1 MHRVWLVLALLALCA
16 PAAARG
22 TWPDPASLAGSAPRP
37 EILRVA
43 VDYPEAGAVVSGTQP
58 VFLTGWAVPAGQ
70 ERPRRDIAVVLDV
83 SESTLERFERSDA
96 MPLRPASEDED
107 ATLPGS
113 VLEAEVAAARR
124 LLRTLDS
131 RYARVCVVTFSGE
144 PAGRDVLPRRWR
156 EGLSYSAQTWVSL
169 TNDWAAVEAA
179 LDAVAEAGAHGMT
192 DMASGVERAT
202 AELVGGPQS
211 GSDPDPAAHR
221 IMVFMT
227 DGIPTLPVPGD
238 SWRNQAEVFRQVKRA
253 ASYGVRIHAFA
264 VGQEALRGPFTVA
277 TMASET
283 GGTFVPIRD
292 PATLPEKLPMLPLS
306 GLEDVRVRNLT
317 TEEEALATQL
327 RPDGSFDAL
336 VRLAPGS
343 NRIEVSAR
351 ATDGSRARSEFPLE
365 RRSDTDAEHNG
376 TAPGDEAASLDERL
390 LQRRGDLLEDDVA
403 RRREERR
410 RELVDE
416 IERERVALAERLEEQ
431 RRELELRLET
441 RPPPAVGAPPA
452 TSGEAGEPGVRRPG
466 AP

>member
-1 MHRVWLVLALLALCA
+1 MHRVWPVLALLVLCA

-22 TWPDPASLAGSAPRP
+22 TWPDPASITGSGPAP

-43 VDYPEAGAVVSGTQP
+43 VDHPEAGAVVDGTRP
-58 VFLTGWAVPAGQ
+58 VFLSGWALPAGQ
-70 ERPRRDIAVVLDV
+70 ERPRRDIAIVLDV
-83 SESTLERFERSDA
+83 SESTLERFERRDEA
-96 MPLRPASEDED
+96 PLRPATDDEG

-124 LLRTLDS
+124 LLRTLDP
-131 RYARVCVVTFSGE
+131 RYARISVVTFSGE

-156 EGLSYSAQTWVSL
+156 EGLSYSSQTWVGL
-169 TNDWAAVEAA
+169 TDDWSTVESA
-179 LDAVAEAGAHGMT
+179 LDAVGEAGAHGMT

-202 AELVGGPQS
+202 AELVGGPQAS
-211 GSDPDPAAHR
+211 SDPDPAAER
-221 IMVFMT
+221 IIVFMT

-306 GLEDVRVRNLT
+306 GLEAVRVRNLT

-343 NRIEVSAR
+343 NRIEVRAR
-351 ATDGSRARSEFPLE
+351 ATDGSQARSEHTLE
-365 RRSDTDAEHNG
+365 RRGDDAAAAAANG
-376 TAPGDEAASLDERL
+376 NAGEAASLDERL
-390 LQRRGDLLEDDVA
+390 LRRRGDLLEDDVT
-403 RRREERR
+403 RRREQRR

-416 IERERVALAERLEEQ
+416 IERERVELAERLEEQ
-431 RRELELRLET
+431 RRELELHLEK
-441 RPPPAVGAPPA
+441 RQPPAVGAP
-452 TSGEAGEPGVRRPG
+452 G
-466 AP
+466 AHP

>member
-1 MHRVWLVLALLALCA
+1 MHRVWLVVALLALCP

-22 TWPDPASLAGSAPRP
+22 TWPDPASLAGASTAP
-37 EILRVA
+37 EMLRVA
-43 VDYPEAGAVVSGTQP
+43 VDYPAAGAIVDGSQP
-58 VFLTGWAVPAGQ
+58 VFLTGWAVPPGQ
-70 ERPRRDIAVVLDV
+70 QRPRRDIAVVLDV
-83 SESTLERFERSDA
+83 SESTLESFERGDEV
-96 MPLRPASEDED
+96 PRRPASDDEEV
-107 ATLPGS
+107 ALPGS
-113 VLEAEVAAARR
+113 VLEAEIAAARR

-131 RYARVCVVTFSGE
+131 RHTRVSVVTFSGE
-144 PAGRDVLPRRWR
+144 PPGRDVLPPRWR
-156 EGLSYSAQTWVSL
+156 EGLSYSAETWVSL
-169 TNDWAAVEAA
+169 TDDWDAVDAA

-192 DMASGVERAT
+192 DMAAGVERAT

-211 GSDPDPAAHR
+211 ASDPDPTAHR
-221 IMVFMT
+221 IIVFMT

-238 SWRNQAEVFRQVKRA
+238 SWRNQAEVFRQVQRA

-317 TEEEALATQL
+317 SEQEALATQL

-336 VRLAPGS
+336 VRLVPGH

-351 ATDGSRARSEFPLE
+351 ATDGSRARSELRLE
-365 RRSDTDAEHNG
+365 RRADTGAGGDTNDPADA
-376 TAPGDEAASLDERL
+376 AAALDERL

-410 RELVDE
+410 RALVDE

-431 RRELELRLET
+431 RRELELRLES
-441 RPPPAVGAPPA
+441 RPPPPVGAPPGA
-452 TSGEAGEPGVRRPG
+452 STEPDAAGASSPG